1 MMMRSGLF
9 IILFALAALLSGD
22 GAPASPPTRA
32 RTSVERIRFHIVTVE
47 EDGRARKVISES
59 VVDGPPN
66 TDFNINLEDKRF
78 RMKADFLTDLIR
90 PDALKLRV
98 RLETRRLYG
107 YSERN
112 LPLYE
117 EDSQAQTLEL
127 GFDEEVILLPFGRNG
142 GDNRLKI
149 EIRPELDAQG
159 ESLPS
164 GKKRPLEIN
173 ILKQS
178 PGGVVSIQAS
188 KIPHRFTVEATLLED
203 GREVARGTSDY
214 LIDEAQ
220 EFSLKPTEEAS
231 AEVVNNPLT
240 VNLTINQFARSRPQD
255 EATIVFDLLRTN
267 EREPLAHNWSG
278 VSPLGSTMTYNVS
291 DVYLRGTGRKYEL
304 RFKVNLA
311 PGESGD

>member
-1 MMMRSGLF
+1 MMIRSGLVVV
-9 IILFALAALLSGD
+9 LFALAAILSGD
-22 GAPASPPTRA
+22 GAPAATTRA
-32 RTSVERIRFHIVTVE
+32 RTPAERIRFHIATVE

-59 VVDGPPN
+59 VVDGPPG
-66 TDFNINLEDKRF
+66 TDFNINLEDARF

-117 EDSQAQTLEL
+117 EDGQAQTLEL
-127 GFDEEVILLPFGRNG
+127 GFDEAVILLPFGRNG
-142 GDNRLKI
+142 GDSRLKI

-159 ESLPS
+159 GGLPA
-164 GKKRPLEIN
+164 GRERPLEIN

-178 PGGVVSIQAS
+178 PGGIVSIQAS

-203 GREVARGTSDY
+203 GREVARAASDY
-214 LIDEAQ
+214 LINEAQ
-220 EFSLKPTEEAS
+220 ELSLKPTEEAS
-231 AEVVNNPLT
+231 AEVVNNPLS
-240 VNLTINQFARSRPQD
+240 VKLAINQFARSRPAD
-255 EATIVFDLLRTN
+255 EATIVFDLDRAN
-267 EREPLAHNWSG
+267 QREPVARNWSG
-278 VSPLGSTMTYNVS
+278 VSPLGSVMTYDVS
-291 DVYLRGTGRKYEL
+291 DVYSRGTGRKYEL

-311 PGESGD
+311 PGESAD